1 MVQVFRLYLEL
12 ALLRLRQRALVS
24 FRLLFCIVTACMKL
38 MNIWTIFAVLLS
50 SFLSSSFIFWWMI
63 MTSTDLT
70 LKDNVPVVVVDG
82 S

>member
-1 MVQVFRLYLEL
+1 MVQVFRLSLEL

-24 FRLLFCIVTACMKL
+24 LRLLFCIVTACMKL
-38 MNIWTIFAVLLS
+38 MKIWTIFAVLLS

-70 LKDNVPVVVVDG
+70 LKDNVSVVVVDG